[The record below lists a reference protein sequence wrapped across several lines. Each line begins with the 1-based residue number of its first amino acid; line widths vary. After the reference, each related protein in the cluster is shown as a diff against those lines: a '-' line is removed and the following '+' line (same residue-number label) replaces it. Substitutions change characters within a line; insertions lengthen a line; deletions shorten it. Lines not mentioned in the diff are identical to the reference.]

1 MIVVDASVVVS
12 GLLQAGEA
20 RDAMGRE
27 ALSAPHLVDAEVIHV
42 LRRRVAAQ
50 HVSVAEAQRAL
61 GAWRRMGIRRYGAQA
76 YLGRIWEL
84 RENLSAYDATYVG
97 LAEVLDCPLLTADGR
112 LSRAPGPRCTV
123 TLVAS

>member
-20 RDAMGRE
+20 RDAMGQE
-27 ALSAPHLVDAEVIHV
+27 ALSAPYLVDAEVIHV

-50 HVSVAEAQRAL
+50 QVSVPEAQRAL
-61 GAWRRMGIRRYGAQA
+61 DAWRRMGLRRYGAQP

-84 RENLSAYDATYVG
+84 RDNLSAYDATYVG
-97 LAEVLDCPLLTADGR
+97 LAEALDCPLLTADGR
-112 LSRAPGPRCTV
+112 LSRAPGLRCTV
-123 TLVAS
+123 RLVAS

>member
-20 RDAMGRE
+20 RDAMGHQ
-27 ALSAPHLVDAEVIHV
+27 ALTAPHLVDVEVVHA

-50 HVSVAEAQRAL
+50 RLSAADAHRAL
-61 GAWRRMGIRRYGAQA
+61 DVWRQMGIRRYGAQP

-84 RENLSAYDATYVG
+84 RDNLSAYDATYVG
-97 LAEVLDCPLLTADGR
+97 LAEALDCPLLTADGR